1 MVCASGWAATF
12 LSQHPILLD
21 ELLDDRIRNRVRPG
35 RAGADLQRQLAAPAT
50 PSARWTSCA
59 KPPRPAVPPAGA
71 GPGRRPDVE
80 KLADHLSAAGR
91 HHRRR
96 HHQAVWQTVAT
107 RHREVPLFAVIAY
120 GKLGGKEL
128 GYVSDLDVIFLY
140 DDDDQDAPAQYAKL
154 AQRFIT
160 WMTSHTSA
168 GILFDID
175 TALRPDGASGMLVS
189 SVGVREIPEQFGLG
203 VGTPGADARALL
215 RRRRRHRPALRA
227 IREACCARNARPAA
241 RSSRK

>member
-1 MVCASGWAATF
+1 VFDPPRW
-12 LSQHPILLD
+12 
-21 ELLDDRIRNRVRPG
+21 RRP
-35 RAGADLQRQLAAPAT
+35 AAPA
-50 PSARWTSCA
+50 RG
-59 KPPRPAVPPAGA
+59 RPGDTERQMDILREIHHAQLFHLLAQDLAG
-71 GPGRRPDVE
+71 DLSVE

-96 HHQAVWQTVAT
+96 HHQAVWQTIAT

-160 WMTSHTSA
+160 WMTSHLGRHPVRHRHRAAPGRRQRHA
-168 GILFDID
+168 G
-175 TALRPDGASGMLVS
+175 V
-189 SVGVREIPEQFGLG
+189 Q
-203 VGTPGADARALL
+203 
-215 RRRRRHRPALRA
+215 RRRSRNTRAVRPGCGNTRR
-227 IREACCARNARPAA
+227 
-241 RSSRK
+241 